1 MTLTPRARLALVTSI
16 TGLSRADVRERRDR
30 GEVNTLPNDTG
41 RSLWRIL
48 QANLFTLF
56 NAIVGGSFL
65 VLLALGYWQDA
76 LFGFFVIANVAIG
89 VAQEFRAKVTLS
101 RLAVLNAPRARVL
114 RRASDDHDGEVGE
127 RSLRVGEDP
136 RDHQRDSA
144 QLDERACRRDGQ
156 LAAVAEAADRHD
168 HEGGGEQQC
177 QRQRRAPRL
186 HLDIHAAIVSACPP
200 RGR

>member
-1 MTLTPRARLALVTSI
+1 MASF
-16 TGLSRADVRERRDR
+16 TGLSIADVRDRRDR

-65 VLLALGYWQDA
+65 VLLVLGYWQDA

-114 RRASDDHDGEVGE
+114 RRASHDHDGEVE
-127 RSLRVGEDP
+127 EVAIADVV
-136 RDHQRDSA
+136 
-144 QLDERACRRDGQ
+144 LDDVLV
-156 LAAVAEAADRHD
+156 LAAGDQVVADAVVLEASGLDVDESLLTGEAD
-168 HEGGGEQQC
+168 
-177 QRQRRAPRL
+177 AVP
-186 HLDIHAAIVSACPP
+186 
-200 RGR
+200 

>member
-1 MTLTPRARLALVTSI
+1 MARI
-16 TGLSRADVRERRDR
+16 TGLSTADVRGRRER

-65 VLLALGYWQDA
+65 LLLVLGYWQDA

-114 RRASDDHDGEVGE
+114 RRASDDGADESSDGEVEEVAIADVVQVTAYVCRGKDTLVP
-127 RSLRVGEDP
+127 RSCIEAVLQP
-136 RDHQRDSA
+136 Y
-144 QLDERACRRDGQ
+144 LDAVSDAISRRAVSRNWRRTAGGNRHSRRASQ
-156 LAAVAEAADRHD
+156 AKRRHD
-168 HEGGGEQQC
+168 E
-177 QRQRRAPRL
+177 
-186 HLDIHAAIVSACPP
+186 
-200 RGR
+200 